1 MSRVA
6 QVLKSKIRYVV
17 VAVIIIAAGVGS
29 GIYIHDNNSGHV
41 QTTTN
46 SQHQITQISYAGK
59 NGENAFVLL
68 KKYATVQAKHYS
80 FGYLVTSIDGV
91 VGSGSKY
98 WTFFVNGREASVGA
112 SSYITKSSDKITWK
126 LE

>member
-6 QVLKSKIRYVV
+6 QVLKSKIIYVV

-41 QTTTN
+41 QTTAN
-46 SQHQITQISYAGK
+46 SQHQITQISYDGK

-68 KKYATVQAKHYS
+68 KKYAAVQAKHYS

-91 VGSGSKY
+91 VGNGPKY
-98 WTFFVNGREASVGA
+98 WTFYVNSREASVGA
-112 SSYITKSSDKITWK
+112 SLYITKSSDKITWK

>member
-6 QVLKSKIRYVV
+6 QVLKSKITYVV
-17 VAVIIIAAGVGS
+17 VAVVIIAAGVVT
-29 GIYIHDNNSGHV
+29 GIDMHDNNSGHV

-46 SQHQITQISYAGK
+46 SQHQITQISYVGK
-59 NGENAFVLL
+59 NGQNAFVLL
-68 KKYATVQAKHYS
+68 KKYATVQAKQYS
-80 FGYLVTSIDGV
+80 FGYLVTSINGV
-91 VGSGSKY
+91 VGNGPKY
-98 WTFFVNGREASVGA
+98 WTFYVNGREASVGA